1 MVVDPMGTL
10 RPPRAFTLAIAG
22 FLAGGTVL
30 AQEPA
35 PSPSPTPEPT
45 VEAPSPAP
53 SPTPTPA
60 PWLQRI
66 GANDKRRTLK
76 SYPANL
82 AYNALGVLTT
92 SNRPYLLIGGA
103 VGGMSYAFDDDV
115 TSYFHNHPHEQ
126 FGKIGEVMGGG
137 LLIGAATLGVFSVG
151 RVSPWDRFRASTYD
165 MSQAVVV
172 NLAYVFLIKE
182 AAHRERPDGSNH
194 QSFPSGHASSAFATA
209 TVLERHYG
217 WKVAVP
223 GYAVATFIA
232 ASRLAAEKHF
242 LSDVTFGAAFGL
254 GVGRTVVRRNNRP
267 PTPPGEPAP
276 KVPPPK
282 KEKPELQF
290 VPDTGPSGDGAGMRL
305 LVVF

>member
-1 MVVDPMGTL
+1 MGIGRPSRCWTL
-10 RPPRAFTLAIAG
+10 TIAG
-22 FLAGGTVL
+22 LLAVRSAV

-35 PSPSPTPEPT
+35 PSPSPTPDPI
-45 VEAPSPAP
+45 VEAPSPE
-53 SPTPTPA
+53 PTPTPTPL
-60 PWLQRI
+60 PWSQRI
-66 GANDKRRTLK
+66 GANDKRRTMK

-82 AYNALGVLTT
+82 AYNALGVLST
-92 SNRPYLLIGGA
+92 SNRRYLLIGGA
-103 VGGMSYAFDDDV
+103 VAGMSYAFDDDV
-115 TSYFHNHPHEQ
+115 ASYFHNNPHEQ
-126 FGKIGEVMGGG
+126 FGKVGEVMGGG

-182 AAHRERPDGSNH
+182 AAHRERPDGSSR
-194 QSFPSGHASSAFATA
+194 QSFPSGHASNAFAVA

-223 GYAVATFIA
+223 GYAVASFIA

-242 LSDVTFGAAFGL
+242 LSDVTFGAAFGF

-282 KEKPELQF
+282 KEKPELQL
-290 VPDTGPSGDGAGMRL
+290 VPDSGPSGDGAGFRF
-305 LVVF
+305 LVAF